1 MKQKNLWLLVGI
13 PGSGKSTW
21 ALEQLNALPNEHG
34 HWISRDMI
42 RFGLIKE
49 DEEYFSK
56 EKEVFNLF
64 VRAVQ
69 TDIDSDFITDI
80 YVDATHINEAS
91 REKLLGRLKNLD
103 KVNLNAIVFDI
114 SLETCLERN
123 AQRTGR
129 ACVPETAI
137 RNMYKNL
144 TDPAHDKRKYNKIIE
159 IGESF

>member
-21 ALEQLNALPNEHG
+21 VREQLDSEHK
-34 HWISRDMI
+34 HWISRDAI
-42 RFGLIKE
+42 RFEVVQE

-56 EKEVFNLF
+56 EKKVFGLF
-64 VRAVQ
+64 ARAVQ
-69 TDIDSDFITDI
+69 ADIDSDFITDI
-80 YVDATHINEAS
+80 YADATHINEAS
-91 REKLLGRLKNLD
+91 REKLLGRLKNLEN
-103 KVNLNAIVFDI
+103 VNLNAVVFDI

-137 RNMYKNL
+137 RNMYNNFRN
-144 TDPAHDKRKYNKIIE
+144 PALDKRQYDKIIE
-159 IGESF
+159 MGEPF

>member
-21 ALEQLNALPNEHG
+21 ALEQLNALPSEHG
-34 HWISRDMI
+34 HWVSRDMI

-49 DEEYFSK
+49 GEEYFSK

-69 TDIDSDFITDI
+69 ADIDNDFITDI

-91 REKLLGRLKNLD
+91 REKLLGRLKNLEN
-103 KVNLNAIVFDI
+103 VNLNAVVFDI
-114 SLETCLERN
+114 PLEVCLERN

-137 RNMYKNL
+137 RNMYNNFRN
-144 TDPAHDKRKYNKIIE
+144 PALDKRLYDKIIE
-159 IGESF
+159 MGESF

>member
-21 ALEQLNALPNEHG
+21 VREQLDSEYK
-34 HWISRDMI
+34 HWISRDAI
-42 RFGLIKE
+42 RFEVVQEG
-49 DEEYFSK
+49 EEYFSK
-56 EKEVFNLF
+56 EKQVFNLF

-69 TDIDSDFITDI
+69 ADIDNNSITDI

-103 KVNLNAIVFDI
+103 RVNLNAIVFNI
-114 SLETCLERN
+114 PLEVCLERN

-137 RNMYKNL
+137 HGMYMNL
-144 TDPAHDKRKYNKIIE
+144 TDPAYDKRKYHKIIE

>member
-21 ALEQLNALPNEHG
+21 ALEQLNALPAEHG

-42 RFGLIKE
+42 RFGLVKE
-49 DEEYFSK
+49 GEEYFSK

-69 TDIDSDFITDI
+69 ADIDSNFITDI

-91 REKLLGRLKNLD
+91 REKLLRRLKNLEN
-103 KVNLNAIVFDI
+103 VNLNAVVFDI

-137 RNMYKNL
+137 RNMYKNFRNPTL
-144 TDPAHDKRKYNKIIE
+144 DKRQYDKIIE
-159 IGESF
+159 MGEPF

>member
-21 ALEQLNALPNEHG
+21 VQSQLNWGKDEYG
-34 HWISRDMI
+34 IWISRDAV
-42 RFGLIKE
+42 RFSIIGEK
-49 DEEYFSK
+49 DDYFSK
-56 EKEVFNLF
+56 EKEVFNTFIQKINNCLAHER
-64 VRAVQ
+64 V
-69 TDIDSDFITDI
+69 TDVYI
-80 YVDATHINEAS
+80 DATHINEAS
-91 REKLLGRLKNLD
+91 REKVLRRLNMEN
-103 KVNLNAIVFDI
+103 VETVNAIIFDTP
-114 SLETCLERN
+114 LEVCLERN

-137 RNMYKNL
+137 RNMHKNF

>member
-21 ALEQLNALPNEHG
+21 VREQLDSECK
-34 HWISRDMI
+34 HWISRDAI
-42 RFGLIKE
+42 RFEVVQE

-56 EKEVFNLF
+56 EKKVFGLF
-64 VRAVQ
+64 ASAVQ
-69 TDIDSDFITDI
+69 ADIDSDFITDI

-91 REKLLGRLKNLD
+91 REKLLRRLKNLEN
-103 KVNLNAIVFDI
+103 VNLNAVVFDI

-137 RNMYKNL
+137 RNMYNNFRN
-144 TDPAHDKRKYNKIIE
+144 PALDKRQYDNIIE
-159 IGESF
+159 MGEVF

>member
-1 MKQKNLWLLVGI
+1 MVNCKRKLYLMMGC
-13 PGSGKSTW
+13 PGSGKSTYLKTRFSQRPL
-21 ALEQLNALPNEHG
+21 AV
-34 HWISRDMI
+34 ISRDEI
-42 RFGLIKE
+42 RFSMVKE

-69 TDIDSDFITDI
+69 ADIDSNFVTDI

-103 KVNLNAIVFDI
+103 KVNINAVLFNIP
-114 SLETCLERN
+114 LEVCLERN

-144 TDPAHDKRKYNKIIE
+144 TDPAYDKRKYHKIIE
-159 IGESF
+159 IGDLI

>member
-21 ALEQLNALPNEHG
+21 VREQLNSECK
-34 HWISRDMI
+34 HWISRDAI
-42 RFGLIKE
+42 RFEVVQE

-56 EKEVFNLF
+56 EKKVFGLF
-64 VRAVQ
+64 ASAVQ
-69 TDIDSDFITDI
+69 ADIDSDFITDI
-80 YVDATHINEAS
+80 YVDATHLNEAS

-103 KVNLNAIVFDI
+103 KVNINAVLFNIP
-114 SLETCLERN
+114 LEVCLERN

-144 TDPAHDKRKYNKIIE
+144 TDPALDKRQYDKIIE
-159 IGESF
+159 IGDLI

>member
-21 ALEQLNALPNEHG
+21 VHEQLDSECK
-34 HWISRDMI
+34 HWISRDAI
-42 RFGLIKE
+42 RFEVVQEG
-49 DEEYFSK
+49 EEYFSK
-56 EKEVFNLF
+56 EKQVFNLF

-69 TDIDSDFITDI
+69 ADIDSNFITDI

-91 REKLLGRLKNLD
+91 REKLLRRLKNLENI
-103 KVNLNAIVFDI
+103 NLNAVVFDI

-137 RNMYKNL
+137 RNMYNNFRN
-144 TDPAHDKRKYNKIIE
+144 PALDKRQYDKIIE
-159 IGESF
+159 MGESF

>member
-21 ALEQLNALPNEHG
+21 VREQLDSECK
-34 HWISRDMI
+34 HWISRDAI
-42 RFGLIKE
+42 RFE
-49 DEEYFSK
+49 VVQESEEYFSK
-56 EKEVFNLF
+56 EKKVFGLF
-64 VRAVQ
+64 ASAVQ
-69 TDIDSDFITDI
+69 ADIDSDFITDI
-80 YVDATHINEAS
+80 YVDATHLNEAS

-103 KVNLNAIVFDI
+103 KVNINAVLFNIP
-114 SLETCLERN
+114 LEVCLERN

-137 RNMYKNL
+137 RNMHKNL
-144 TDPAHDKRKYNKIIE
+144 TDPAYDKRKYHKIIE

>member
-21 ALEQLNALPNEHG
+21 VREQLDSECK
-34 HWISRDMI
+34 HWISRDAI
-42 RFGLIKE
+42 RFEVVKE

-69 TDIDSDFITDI
+69 ADIDNDFITDI

-103 KVNLNAIVFDI
+103 KVNINAVLFNTP
-114 SLETCLERN
+114 LEVCLERN

-137 RNMYKNL
+137 RNMHKNL
-144 TDPAHDKRKYNKIIE
+144 THPAYDKRKYHKIIE

>member
-21 ALEQLNALPNEHG
+21 ALEQLNALPAEHG

-42 RFGLIKE
+42 RFGLVKE
-49 DEEYFSK
+49 GEEYFSK

-69 TDIDSDFITDI
+69 ADIDSDFVTDI

-91 REKLLGRLKNLD
+91 REKLLRRLKNLEN
-103 KVNLNAIVFDI
+103 VNLNAIVFDI
-114 SLETCLERN
+114 PLEVCLERN

-137 RNMYKNL
+137 RNMYNNFSHPYF
-144 TDPAHDKRKYNKIIE
+144 DARKYDKIIE
-159 IGESF
+159 MGESF

>member
-21 ALEQLNALPNEHG
+21 VREQLNSESK
-34 HWISRDMI
+34 HWISRDAI
-42 RFGLIKE
+42 RFEVVQE

-56 EKEVFNLF
+56 EKQVFNLF

-69 TDIDSDFITDI
+69 ADIDSNFITDI
-80 YVDATHINEAS
+80 YVDATHLNEAS
-91 REKLLGRLKNLD
+91 REKLLGRLKNLENI
-103 KVNLNAIVFDI
+103 NLNAVVFDI

-137 RNMYKNL
+137 RNMYNNFRN
-144 TDPAHDKRKYNKIIE
+144 PALDKRQYDKIIE
-159 IGESF
+159 MGESF

>member
-21 ALEQLNALPNEHG
+21 VREQLDSEYK
-34 HWISRDMI
+34 HWISRDVI
-42 RFGLIKE
+42 RFGMVQE
-49 DEEYFSK
+49 GEEYFSK
-56 EKEVFNLF
+56 EKQVFNLF

-69 TDIDSDFITDI
+69 ADIDSDFITDI
-80 YVDATHINEAS
+80 YVDATHLNEAS

-103 KVNLNAIVFDI
+103 KVNINAVLFNIP
-114 SLETCLERN
+114 LEICLERN

-137 RNMYKNL
+137 RNMHKNL
-144 TDPAHDKRKYNKIIE
+144 TDPAYDKRKYHKIIE

>member
-21 ALEQLNALPNEHG
+21 VREQLDSEYK
-34 HWISRDMI
+34 HWISRDVI
-42 RFGLIKE
+42 RFGMVQE
-49 DEEYFSK
+49 GEEYFSK
-56 EKEVFNLF
+56 EKQVFNLF

-69 TDIDSDFITDI
+69 ADIDSNFITDI
-80 YVDATHINEAS
+80 YVDATHLNEAS

-103 KVNLNAIVFDI
+103 KVNINAVVFDI
-114 SLETCLERN
+114 PLEVCLERN

-137 RNMYKNL
+137 RNMYKNF
-144 TDPAHDKRKYNKIIE
+144 TDPAHDKRKYDKIIE

>member
-21 ALEQLNALPNEHG
+21 VREQLNSECK
-34 HWISRDMI
+34 HWISRDAI
-42 RFGLIKE
+42 RFEVVKE

-56 EKEVFNLF
+56 EKKVFGLF
-64 VRAVQ
+64 ASAVQ
-69 TDIDSDFITDI
+69 ADIDSYFITDI
-80 YVDATHINEAS
+80 YVDATHLNEAS

-103 KVNLNAIVFDI
+103 KVNINAVLFNTP
-114 SLETCLERN
+114 LEVCLERN

-137 RNMYKNL
+137 RNMYNNFSH
-144 TDPAHDKRKYNKIIE
+144 PAYDKRKYHKIIE

>member
-21 ALEQLNALPNEHG
+21 VREQLDSEYK
-34 HWISRDMI
+34 HWISRDVI
-42 RFGLIKE
+42 RFGMVQE
-49 DEEYFSK
+49 GEEYFSK
-56 EKEVFNLF
+56 EKQVFNLF

-69 TDIDSDFITDI
+69 ADIDSNFITDI

-103 KVNLNAIVFDI
+103 KVNINAVLFNIP
-114 SLETCLERN
+114 LEVCLERN

-144 TDPAHDKRKYNKIIE
+144 TDPAYDKRQYDKIIE

>member
-21 ALEQLNALPNEHG
+21 IREQLDSECK
-34 HWISRDMI
+34 HWISRDAI
-42 RFGLIKE
+42 RFGMVQE
-49 DEEYFSK
+49 GEEYFSK
-56 EKEVFNLF
+56 EKQVFNLF

-69 TDIDSDFITDI
+69 ADIDSNFVTDI

-91 REKLLGRLKNLD
+91 REKLLGRLKNLEN
-103 KVNLNAIVFDI
+103 VNLNAVVFDI
-114 SLETCLERN
+114 SLETCLKRN

-137 RNMYKNL
+137 RNMYNNFRN
-144 TDPAHDKRKYNKIIE
+144 PALDKRQYDKIIE
-159 IGESF
+159 MGEPF

>member
-21 ALEQLNALPNEHG
+21 AREQLTSESE

-42 RFGLIKE
+42 RFGLIQE
-49 DEEYFSK
+49 GEEYFSK

-69 TDIDSDFITDI
+69 ADIDSNFITDI

-91 REKLLGRLKNLD
+91 REKLLRKLKNLD
-103 KVNLNAIVFDI
+103 GVNINAVVFDI
-114 SLETCLERN
+114 PLEVCLERN

-129 ACVPETAI
+129 SCVPETAI
-137 RNMYKNL
+137 RNMYNNFRN
-144 TDPAHDKRKYNKIIE
+144 PALDERKYDKIIE
-159 IGESF
+159 MGEVF

>member
-21 ALEQLNALPNEHG
+21 ALEQLNALPAEHG

-42 RFGLIKE
+42 RFGLVKE
-49 DEEYFSK
+49 GEEYFSK
-56 EKEVFNLF
+56 EKEVFNRF

-69 TDIDSDFITDI
+69 ADIDSDFITDI

-91 REKLLGRLKNLD
+91 REKLLRRLNNLE

-114 SLETCLERN
+114 SLETCLARN

-137 RNMYKNL
+137 RNMYKNFRN
-144 TDPAHDKRKYNKIIE
+144 PALDKRQYDKIIE
-159 IGESF
+159 MGEPF

>member
-21 ALEQLNALPNEHG
+21 VREQLNSECK
-34 HWISRDMI
+34 HWISRDAI
-42 RFGLIKE
+42 RFEVVQEG
-49 DEEYFSK
+49 EEYFSK
-56 EKEVFNLF
+56 EKKVFGLF
-64 VRAVQ
+64 ASAVQ
-69 TDIDSDFITDI
+69 ADIDSNFITDI
-80 YVDATHINEAS
+80 YVDATHLNEAS

-103 KVNLNAIVFDI
+103 KVNINAVLFNIP
-114 SLETCLERN
+114 LEVCLERN

-144 TDPAHDKRKYNKIIE
+144 TDPAYDKRQYDKIIE
-159 IGESF
+159 IGDLI

>member
-21 ALEQLNALPNEHG
+21 VREQLDSECK
-34 HWISRDMI
+34 HWISRDVI
-42 RFGLIKE
+42 RFGMVQE
-49 DEEYFSK
+49 GEEYFSK
-56 EKEVFNLF
+56 EKQVFNLF

-69 TDIDSDFITDI
+69 ADIDSNFITDI

-103 KVNLNAIVFDI
+103 KVNINAVVFDI
-114 SLETCLERN
+114 PLEVCLERN

-137 RNMYKNL
+137 RNMHKNL
-144 TDPAHDKRKYNKIIE
+144 TDPAYDKRKYDNIIE
-159 IGESF
+159 MGEVF

>member
-21 ALEQLNALPNEHG
+21 AREQLNSESK
-34 HWISRDMI
+34 HWISRDII
-42 RFGLIKE
+42 RFGMVQE

-69 TDIDSDFITDI
+69 ADIDSNSITDI

-91 REKLLGRLKNLD
+91 REKLLRRLKNLEN
-103 KVNLNAIVFDI
+103 VNLNAIVFDI
-114 SLETCLERN
+114 PLEVCLERN

-137 RNMYKNL
+137 RNMYKNF
-144 TDPAHDKRKYNKIIE
+144 TNPAYDERKYDNIIE
-159 IGESF
+159 MGDLI

>member
-21 ALEQLNALPNEHG
+21 VREQLNSECK
-34 HWISRDMI
+34 HWISRDAI
-42 RFGLIKE
+42 RFEVVKE

-56 EKEVFNLF
+56 EKQVFNLF

-69 TDIDSDFITDI
+69 ADIDSDFITDI
-80 YVDATHINEAS
+80 YVDATHLNEAS
-91 REKLLGRLKNLD
+91 REKLLGRLKNLENI
-103 KVNLNAIVFDI
+103 NLNAVVFDI

-137 RNMYKNL
+137 RNMYNNFRN
-144 TDPAHDKRKYNKIIE
+144 PALDKRQYDKIIE
-159 IGESF
+159 MGESF

>member
-21 ALEQLNALPNEHG
+21 VREQLDSECK
-34 HWISRDMI
+34 HWISRDAI
-42 RFGLIKE
+42 RFEVVQEG
-49 DEEYFSK
+49 EEYFSK
-56 EKEVFNLF
+56 EKQVFNLF

-69 TDIDSDFITDI
+69 ADIDSNFITDI

-91 REKLLGRLKNLD
+91 REKLLGRLKNLEN
-103 KVNLNAIVFDI
+103 VNLNAVVFDI
-114 SLETCLERN
+114 PLEVCLERN

-137 RNMYKNL
+137 RNMYNNFRN
-144 TDPAHDKRKYNKIIE
+144 PALDERKYDKIIE
-159 IGESF
+159 MGGSF

>member
-21 ALEQLNALPNEHG
+21 VREQLDSECK
-34 HWISRDMI
+34 HWISRDAI
-42 RFGLIKE
+42 RFEVVQEG
-49 DEEYFSK
+49 EEYFSK
-56 EKEVFNLF
+56 EKKVFGLF
-64 VRAVQ
+64 ASAVQ
-69 TDIDSDFITDI
+69 ADIDSDFITDI
-80 YVDATHINEAS
+80 YVDATHLNEAS

-114 SLETCLERN
+114 PLEVCLERN

-137 RNMYKNL
+137 RNMYNNFRN
-144 TDPAHDKRKYNKIIE
+144 PALDKRKYDKIIE
-159 IGESF
+159 MGEPF

>member
-21 ALEQLNALPNEHG
+21 VHEQLDSECK
-34 HWISRDMI
+34 HWISRDAI
-42 RFGLIKE
+42 RFGMVQE
-49 DEEYFSK
+49 GEEYFSK
-56 EKEVFNLF
+56 EKQVFNLF

-69 TDIDSDFITDI
+69 ADIDSNFITDI

-91 REKLLGRLKNLD
+91 REKLLRRLKNLEN
-103 KVNLNAIVFDI
+103 VNLNAVIFDI

-137 RNMYKNL
+137 RNMYNNFRN
-144 TDPAHDKRKYNKIIE
+144 PALDKRQYDKIIE
-159 IGESF
+159 MGESF